1 MTVAAKPR
9 HRVPMTIRLAAAIC
23 RLVLSLAARVRVEGL
38 TDLPRSG
45 PLIVV
50 ANHLSNADPP
60 LVVGWLTPALGRPM
74 HILAKES
81 LFVGPVGALLRSQG
95 VTPVR
100 AGGSDIEAFRVAWS
114 VLERG
119 EVLCIFPEG
128 TRSRS
133 GALQAAKP
141 GVAMLATRADA
152 SILPVGISGSDRFLG
167 PGRRMPRF
175 RSQIVLRVGR
185 PYRLTVDP
193 DQPRRTGVQAATD
206 EIMRRIAAL
215 VDERHRGSYE
225 PLDEPIDAHN

>member
-1 MTVAAKPR
+1 MSTHRRQGVPLVTRVAA
-9 HRVPMTIRLAAAIC
+9 TLARGVARI
-23 RLVLSLAARVRVEGL
+23 AARVEVHFEAAP
-38 TDLPRSG
+38 PRDG

-50 ANHLSNADPP
+50 ANHISNADPP
-60 LVVGWLTPALGRPM
+60 LVYGWLTPALGRRM
-74 HILAKES
+74 HILAKEA

-100 AGGSDIEAFRVAWS
+100 AGGSDIEAFRAARS

-119 EVLCIFPEG
+119 DALCIFPEG

-141 GVAMLATRADA
+141 GVAMLATRTDA
-152 SILPVGISGSDRFLG
+152 RILPVGISGSDRFLG

-175 RSQIVLRVGR
+175 RSQIVIRVGR

-193 DQPRRTGVQAATD
+193 DQPRRAGLQAATD

-225 PLDEPIDAHN
+225 PLHAAIDAVD